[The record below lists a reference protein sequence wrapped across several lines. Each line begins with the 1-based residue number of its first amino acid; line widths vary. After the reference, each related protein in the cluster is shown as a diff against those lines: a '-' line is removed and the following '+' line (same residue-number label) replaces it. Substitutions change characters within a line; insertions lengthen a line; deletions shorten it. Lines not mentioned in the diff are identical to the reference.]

1 MAMSNAERQAT
12 CRDERDALDAPAE
25 AGGAGASL
33 KEQFREM
40 VADYVE
46 RLIEKGLDNSG
57 FSSEATLRATADKVV
72 AEIGEDYLKDSMDRL
87 VEQVMRVARHDF
99 PLTDDHIDDAH
110 VSIGCWPTGN
120 RKEWYR
126 QRGHRENG

>member
-1 MAMSNAERQAT
+1 MHWTHQLKRA
-12 CRDERDALDAPAE
+12 
-25 AGGAGASL
+25 AGASL
-33 KEQFREM
+33 KKQFREM

-57 FSSEATLRATADKVV
+57 FSSEATLRVTADKVV
-72 AEIGEDYLKDSMDRL
+72 AEIGEDYLKDTMDRL

-99 PLTDDHIDDAH
+99 ALTDDHIDDAH
-110 VSIGCWPTGN
+110 VSIGCWPMGN

-126 QRGHRENG
+126 KRRRRENG